1 MANRLTKA
9 VARALLDKLATDD
22 AFRAR
27 FERNPRAALHEVGHD
42 TPAGDH
48 GVRGRDPV
56 LNFEELQGGLAS
68 KETIAAS
75 TETLMA
81 AYDAPEDD
89 ASARGMFDRFTIC
102 ATQ

>member
-27 FERNPRAALHEVGHD
+27 FERDPRATLRELGHD
-42 TPAGDH
+42 TPAADR

-56 LNFEELQGGLAS
+56 VNFEELQGGLAS
-68 KETIAAS
+68 KETIAAES
-75 TETLMA
+75 DQIMA
-81 AYDAPEDD
+81 TYDAPE
-89 ASARGMFDRFTIC
+89 AESSARGVFDRFTLC
-102 ATQ
+102 ATE

>member
-27 FERNPRAALHEVGHD
+27 FERDPRSALHEVGHD
-42 TPAGDH
+42 TPAGDR

-56 LNFEELQGGLAS
+56 LNFDELQGGLAS

-75 TETLMA
+75 TDSLMA
-81 AYDAPEDD
+81 AYDAPPGD
-89 ASARGMFDRFTIC
+89 AAGVGMFDRFTIC